1 MSAATFNLVIEQ
13 NSDFTLSVTLDD
25 GVQPTPAPINL
36 NGCQITADIRKSS
49 LEPIIASF
57 YVAIVNAAEGKFALN
72 FNGAQTLELPITT
85 AADLLRYDVL
95 LVDANGNQERL
106 FEGTI
111 QVREAITF

>member
-1 MSAATFNLVIEQ
+1 MSAAVFNLVIEQ

-25 GVQPTPAPINL
+25 GVQPTPAPIDL
-36 NGCQITADIRKSS
+36 NGCQIIADIRKSS
-49 LEPIIASF
+49 LEPIITSF
-57 YVAIVNAAEGKFALN
+57 DIAIVNANEGQFSL
-72 FNGAQTLELPITT
+72 FLSGARTLALPITT

-95 LVDANGNQERL
+95 LIDASSNQERL